1 MSSFSLVSRIRLPG
15 APSDPSSAPHGPVE
29 LALTALEGR
38 FRALIIWHLF
48 WSAKPFSDLM
58 RGIPGITKKVLRREL
73 VHMERLGLLRREA
86 GPGAGRKADYSLTPL
101 GQSLKPLVGAM
112 YEWGL
117 KRMSQGLAW
126 PGQRAL
132 CPRPRQ
138 GA

>member
-15 APSDPSSAPHGPVE
+15 APSPTSSAPQSPVE
-29 LALTALEGR
+29 LTLAALEGR

-58 RGIPGITKKVLRREL
+58 RSIPGITKKALRREL
-73 VHMERLGLLRREA
+73 SQMERLGLLRREVSL
-86 GPGAGRKADYSLTPL
+86 GGRRQADYSLTSL

-117 KRMSQGLAW
+117 RRMSQGQAW
-126 PGQRAL
+126 PRLRAMN
-132 CPRPRQ
+132 PRP